1 LIKRRLRPLAVF
13 IIGMFVLGVSAF
25 AQDQTP
31 SQPPQ
36 TPSKPTKP
44 VASYNLGDQMLAI
57 NLGLFVPM
65 FFYGG
70 PSGVTGTNLSLG
82 GTGSIMWSSFLDNNW
97 ALGFDVGG
105 AFAFSPNAR
114 ALFLVSITPRI
125 SYVFHSYPF
134 DFPVFLEAGV
144 DFARLQ
150 ENFKTDPIIKPGA
163 SFLWNFNNNWAF
175 GLNAVYW
182 WIPQIYTG
190 AVVSSSETR
199 YGNFLDITLS
209 ALYHF

>member
-1 LIKRRLRPLAVF
+1 MNTRFPRPLL
-13 IIGMFVLGVSAF
+13 VLTIALLTVGGSAF
-25 AQDQTP
+25 GQET
-31 SQPPQ
+31 QPPAEK
-36 TPSKPTKP
+36 PHNPTKQ
-44 VASYNLGDQMLAI
+44 VATYSLGDQMLSL
-57 NLGLFVPM
+57 NLGLFVPL

-70 PSGVTGTNLSLG
+70 SAGVTGTNLSLG

-97 ALGFDVGG
+97 ALGFDIGG

-125 SYVFHSYPF
+125 SYVFHNYPF
-134 DFPVFLEAGV
+134 DIPIFLEAGI

-150 ENFKTDPIIKPGA
+150 ESFKTDPVIKPGA
-163 SFLWNFNNNWAF
+163 SFLWNYNNNWAF

-182 WIPQIYTG
+182 WIPQVYTG
-190 AVVSSSETR
+190 AVVNSTETR

>member
-1 LIKRRLRPLAVF
+1 
-13 IIGMFVLGVSAF
+13 MVLTIALLTFGGSAF
-25 AQDQTP
+25 GQQT
-31 SQPPQ
+31 QPPTQ
-36 TPSKPTKP
+36 KPQNPKKEI
-44 VASYNLGDQMLAI
+44 ASYSLGDQMLAI
-57 NLGLFVPM
+57 NLGLFVPL

-70 PSGVTGTNLSLG
+70 SAGATGTNLSLG

-97 ALGFDVGG
+97 ALGFDIGG

-150 ENFKTDPIIKPGA
+150 ESFKTDPIIKPGA

-182 WIPQIYTG
+182 WIPEIYTG
-190 AVVSSSETR
+190 AVVSSTETR